1 MESASIAFCYEA
13 LRHCYHILGRERFR
27 AETDYVM
34 KCFDIPKQV
43 EVAKPIVEDLP
54 VENKV
59 IEIKKENAKPILKK
73 VKDAQ
78 HDETPKNEVIQ
89 VGAPKIE
96 APKIEA
102 PKTEAP
108 KIEAP
113 KTEAPKIEAPKTE
126 APKNEVIEVEKTKWK
141 RTQLPNEERCK
152 RILPYN
158 GGQCTFKK
166 VDGYDYCTRHV
177 NK

>member
-27 AETDYVM
+27 AETEYIM
-34 KCFDIPKQV
+34 KCYDIV
-43 EVAKPIVEDLP
+43 KPIVEEQP

-59 IEIKKENAKPILKK
+59 IEIKKETAKPILKK
-73 VKDAQ
+73 VKEA
-78 HDETPKNEVIQ
+78 PKNEVIQ
-89 VGAPKIE
+89 VE
-96 APKIEA
+96 APKVEASKVEAPKVEASKVEA

-108 KIEAP
+108 KV
-113 KTEAPKIEAPKTE
+113 E

-141 RTQLPNEERCK
+141 RTQLPEKDRCK

-166 VDGYDYCTRHV
+166 MEGCDYCTRHV
-177 NK
+177 DK